1 MVMVSQ
7 VWAFVKT
14 YQIVHFNMCC
24 LVYTNDVSL
33 KVFLKEN
40 ALVFHTDK
48 TSQKMHSNCEQWLW
62 ASGVWLGMRGAKKK
76 LCFLLSNISVL
87 IDSVIRVMYFR
98 FYKLI
103 SNFVV

>member
-14 YQIVHFNMCC
+14 YQIVHFHMCY

-33 KVFLKEN
+33 KVFLEEN

-48 TSQKMHSNCEQWLW
+48 TSQKMHSNCDQWLW

-76 LCFLLSNISVL
+76 GALLFTFKHFC
-87 IDSVIRVMYFR
+87 ID
-98 FYKLI
+98 
-103 SNFVV
+103 